1 MQELVEARRRLLEI
15 SGRDLWGGID
25 WDFIHMAQ
33 HFGAVQDL
41 GTRYESTEG
50 DMIHFMTQSETTPGH
65 EWRQWIRMTELK
77 DVITDP
83 DMSLQDKVRLALSG
97 DLQVH
102 CNCPAFLYWG
112 YQYITTQL
120 GAAVSPENRPPDKK
134 NPKRKGDVCKHLAL
148 VLRVLPFWWN
158 NITSDL
164 KKQGYDGYTK
174 GGPPTTGPTQP
185 TAPKTPGRAETPS
198 VPKPAQRVQRAAK
211 PDFLRQL
218 WQRTARRERGE
229 ESLLRGRRT
238 WPTFAQL
245 VKERLN
251 CA

>member
-1 MQELVEARRRLLEI
+1 MCQLAEARRRLLEI

-33 HFGAVQDL
+33 HFGAVQNL
-41 GTRYESTEG
+41 GTRYENTEG
-50 DMIHFMTQSETTPGH
+50 DMIHFMTQSESTPGH

-77 DVITDP
+77 DVIQDP
-83 DMSLQDKVRLALSG
+83 DMSLQDKIRLALSA

-120 GAAVSPENRPPDKK
+120 GASVSPENRAPDVR
-134 NPKRKGDVCKHLAL
+134 NPQRRGDVCKHLAL

-164 KKQGYDGYTK
+164 TKQGYGGYTR
-174 GGPPTTGPTQP
+174 GGPPVRRPTLP
-185 TAPKTPGRAETPS
+185 AAEMPGRAETPA
-198 VPKPAQRVQRAAK
+198 VPRPAQRVQRAAK
-211 PDFLRQL
+211 PEFLRQL
-218 WQRTARRERGE
+218 WQRTAGRERGE
-229 ESLLRGRRT
+229 ESLLRGRRK
-238 WPTFAQL
+238 WPTFRQL
-245 VKERLN
+245 VEERLN
-251 CA
+251 SA